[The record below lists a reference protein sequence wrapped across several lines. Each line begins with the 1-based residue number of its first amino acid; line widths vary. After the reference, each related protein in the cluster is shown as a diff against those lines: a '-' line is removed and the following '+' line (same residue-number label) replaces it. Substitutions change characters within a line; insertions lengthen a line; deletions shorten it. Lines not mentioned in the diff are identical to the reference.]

1 MSFFKKMMAKVG
13 IGNIDFDTQF
23 HTEAFVP
30 GELVEGVIIA
40 KGGSVEQKVDK
51 IYFKIMTQYRKP
63 SPSESDPNRMLTESV
78 EIANILLGESLEFA
92 PGQTIEIPFYFV
104 LPHETPISI
113 GVSPIW
119 IRTGMDIDNAIDPS
133 DRDDIEVLAHPHTSV
148 IFEALEELGFHL
160 HKAENEYFPQANY
173 YLPFIQNFEFV
184 PYKNSEYGRSVE
196 ELELVFYPDKNGVK
210 ILLEFDRKARGFK
223 GLLAEMLDMDE
234 SHHRYYFSAGELEEG
249 VESVADQF
257 RGIFDQL
264 LDV

>member
-13 IGNIDFDTQF
+13 IGNIDIDTQF

-51 IYFKIMTQYRKP
+51 IYFKIITQYRKP
-63 SPSESDPNRMLTESV
+63 SPSESDPNRMVTESV
-78 EIANILLGESLEFA
+78 DIANILLGESLEFA
-92 PGQTIEIPFYFV
+92 PGQSIEIPFQFV

-133 DRDDIEVLAHPHTSV
+133 DRDDIEVLAHPHTSA
-148 IFEALEELGFHL
+148 IFEALEDLGFYL
-160 HKAENEYFPQANY
+160 HKAENEYFPQHNY
-173 YLPFIQNFEFV
+173 HLPFIQNFEFV
-184 PYKNSEYGRSVE
+184 PYKNSEYSRSVE
-196 ELELVFYPDKNGVK
+196 ELELVFYPDNNGVK
-210 ILLEFDRKARGFK
+210 ILMEFDRKARGFS
-223 GLLAEMLDMDE
+223 GLLAEMMDMDE
-234 SHHRYYFSAGELEEG
+234 SHHRYYFSTDELEEG
-249 VESVADQF
+249 TSAVANQF
-257 RGIFDQL
+257 RGIFNDL